1 MLKQMEG
8 GDSIAEIV
16 PISHYGRLRRLLLL
30 ILRPI
35 LMPLPLLAMMPQQL
49 LQVNVG
55 QVCSRES
62 LVKIWLIMTSLKTS
76 SSSLS
81 KAR

>member
-1 MLKQMEG
+1 MLKQMES

>member
-1 MLKQMEG
+1 MML
-8 GDSIAEIV
+8 IV
-16 PISHYGRLRRLLLL
+16 PTRWVRRLLLL

>member
-1 MLKQMEG
+1 MLKQMES

-35 LMPLPLLAMMPQQL
+35 LMPLPLLAMMSQQL

-55 QVCSRES
+55 QV
-62 LVKIWLIMTSLKTS
+62 
-76 SSSLS
+76 
-81 KAR
+81 

>member
-1 MLKQMEG
+1 MLKQMES

-81 KAR
+81 KA